1 MYQIL
6 LVVKFV
12 PIAVNKDFALIETL
26 LKADRKNVAKKNNL
40 KQCTHKLGG
49 VLVRQGGLLI
59 IAIRTYTFQT
69 VFRAIVCFANNTIFL
84 CYHFMEAIYHRNIR
98 LKWLILATI

>member
-40 KQCTHKLGG
+40 KQCTHKVGG
-49 VLVRQGGLLI
+49 
-59 IAIRTYTFQT
+59 Y
-69 VFRAIVCFANNTIFL
+69 
-84 CYHFMEAIYHRNIR
+84 
-98 LKWLILATI
+98 W